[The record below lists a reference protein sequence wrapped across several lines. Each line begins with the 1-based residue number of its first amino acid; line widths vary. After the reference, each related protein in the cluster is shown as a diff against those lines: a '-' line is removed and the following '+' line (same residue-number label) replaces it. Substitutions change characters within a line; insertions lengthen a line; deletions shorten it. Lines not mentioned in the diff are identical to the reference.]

1 MLKLAAAAMSS
12 EPVALQQVR
21 APGKRHSQEF
31 YSEKIY
37 PSADFAKQGSAAPF
51 LGHVDLLVAMN
62 RSLSALTAAWRL
74 TGETR
79 YFQSALLQTKTWF
92 LNQQTRMLPTL
103 EGAGTV
109 VGVEDDRNNG
119 VTGTVALAE
128 SARAAAFLC
137 ASPMMPEKEV
147 DGVRSWFAELLHWF
161 VESKKGSIARQT
173 KTVEAICWT
182 MQAAEFARLTRDDVQ
197 WRACNHLFRDGL
209 LRQMNF
215 DGNFPSALREEN
227 PYAAS
232 MFTLECMAAACESLS
247 TPFESLWKANLPDGR
262 GMQSAVAWALP
273 YLRDRAKWPFVSDQE
288 HFKQQP
294 VRENALLFAG
304 RAYDQMDYI
313 DAWKALPVDSGVAA
327 IERAHPITQ
336 PALWATRPP
345 A

>member
-1 MLKLAAAAMSS
+1 MLKLAAEAMSS
-12 EPVALQQVR
+12 APVALQQVR
-21 APGKRHSQEF
+21 APGKRNPQEF
-31 YSEKIY
+31 YSEKSY
-37 PSADFAKQGSAAPF
+37 PSADFAQQGSAVPF

-62 RSLSALTAAWRL
+62 RGLSALTAAWWL

-79 YFQSALLQTKTWF
+79 YFQAALLQTKTWF

-137 ASPMMPEKEV
+137 ASPMMPEKEA

-182 MQAAEFARLTRDDVQ
+182 MQAAEFARFTRDDVQ
-197 WRACNHLFRDGL
+197 WRVCNHLFRDGL
-209 LRQMNF
+209 LRLMNF